1 MKILQTPQYYNY
13 KNNLQLQQNRTTN
26 SVAVNYDSV
35 SFSGKPDVVKPNL
48 IRTAI
53 LDPLENFFAT
63 VGVKF
68 IQTKPM
74 QKLVEKIEEK
84 QAHKNALNAQID
96 VVNKGIAAFNENL
109 SDKSKKLKLVKKYN
123 DNLYSHLIVIGSTV
137 LSGFYVLKTLE
148 NKKMDEDKRRTL
160 AINQGLVYVVSTVM
174 AYTFDHWINKKVS
187 GPLKEYSK
195 YNNQENEKNLKALY
209 EQLKENLPED
219 KYRTLVDESKLVLD
233 NNAITELE
241 GAIKQSLSIEKQK
254 LLSKTQSAIRSQ
266 EYLAGLDSGAKKA
279 KSIMA
284 VDMVYRFIA
293 PVLVTPFA
301 NIIGNRLQGKK
312 DPDFAF
318 NVHHKQS

>member
-1 MKILQTPQYYNY
+1 MKILQTPQYY
-13 KNNLQLQQNRTTN
+13 KNNPQPQPSRTTN
-26 SVAVNYDSV
+26 PVSVSYDSV
-35 SFSGKPDVVKPNL
+35 SFKGKEITP
-48 IRTAI
+48 I
-53 LDPLENFFAT
+53 ENFFAT

-74 QKLVEKIEEK
+74 QKLVEYIEKK
-84 QAHKNALNAQID
+84 QAHNKALNDHIA
-96 VVNKGIAAFNENL
+96 VVNKGIEAFNNTL
-109 SDKSKKLKLVKKYN
+109 SDKSKKLKLVKEYN
-123 DNLYSHLIVIGSTV
+123 NNLYSHLIVIGSTV

-174 AYTFDHWINKKVS
+174 AYTFDHWINKKVAD
-187 GPLKEYSK
+187 PLKDYSK
-195 YNNQENEKNLKALY
+195 HNNQENEKNLKALY
-209 EQLKENLPED
+209 EQLKQHMPED
-219 KYRTLVDESKLVLD
+219 KYKALIDEKKLVLD
-233 NNAITELE
+233 NKAIADLE
-241 GAIKQSLSIEKQK
+241 TTIKQSLSIDKQK
-254 LLSKTQSAIRSQ
+254 LLSKTQSAVKSK